1 MDSVDSVFVLDA
13 DLMGTLSAE
22 GGVSLLYP
30 SKHLAGVQ
38 CSLRGSNTPQAN
50 YEFAAF
56 TRLLK
61 EHLVGLRRIE
71 LRSHRYKQ
79 WALTNRRQSHKDH
92 EPSS

>member
-1 MDSVDSVFVLDA
+1 MDSFYSVFVLDA
-13 DLMGTLSAE
+13 DLMVTLSAE

-61 EHLVGLRRIE
+61 EQKKDFNEYYVL
-71 LRSHRYKQ
+71 K
-79 WALTNRRQSHKDH
+79 TNKSFA
-92 EPSS
+92 S